1 MSRVDGHSAGGRGT
15 ADAETD
21 WAPGRPIPLR
31 SILGP
36 LRRGAGDPTWRVHE
50 GAIWRGSMTPD
61 GPVTVRIWREPVNSG
76 QDSQAGQSSHDNENG
91 SDGADRALLRAW
103 GPGASWCARAFPAS
117 LGQHD
122 DMSAFE
128 VHHEQL
134 RDAALAAR
142 HWRMGR
148 TGLVLE
154 SLVPAIIEQRVTG
167 KQAFSAYRTLVQR
180 FGTAAPGPGAELG
193 LRCPPDAS
201 GWRAIPSWHWLRAGV
216 DAQRADTIM
225 RVGQVAHRI
234 EECVDLPLPAVW
246 KRLSSIPGVGVWTIA
261 ETVQRSLGDADAVS
275 FGDYHV
281 AADICWA
288 LTGVVGDDLQAEQ
301 LLAPYAGHRYR
312 VQHLVNSGG
321 LTRPRHGAR
330 LALPTHLPRG

>member
-1 MSRVDGHSAGGRGT
+1 MSRAELDRARFRR
-15 ADAETD
+15 APDAETD

-36 LRRGAGDPTWRVHE
+36 LRRGAGDPTWRIHE

-61 GPVTVRIWREPVNSG
+61 GPVTLRIWREPG
-76 QDSQAGQSSHDNENG
+76 PDG
-91 SDGADRALLRAW
+91 SDRALLQAW
-103 GPGASWCARAFPAS
+103 GPGASWGAESLPAA
-117 LGQHD
+117 LGLHD
-122 DMSAFE
+122 DPRTFE

-134 RDAALAAR
+134 RDAALAAQ
-142 HWRMGR
+142 HWRLGR
-148 TGLVLE
+148 TGLVME
-154 SLVPAIIEQRVTG
+154 ALVPAIIEQRVTG
-167 KQAFSAYRTLVQR
+167 KQAFSAYRTLVYR
-180 FGTAAPGPGAELG
+180 FGTVAPGPGVELD
-193 LRCPPDAS
+193 LRCPPDAP

-225 RVGQVAHRI
+225 RVAQVARRV

-246 KRLSSIPGVGVWTIA
+246 KRLSCIPGVGVWTIA
-261 ETVQRSLGDADAVS
+261 ETVQRALGDADAVS

-288 LTGVVGDDLQAEQ
+288 LSGVVGDDLRAEQ

-330 LALPTHLPRG
+330 LTLPTHLPRG